1 MEEPGSK
8 VMPTSSSSGLLIPT
22 HHPLPPT
29 CPTKDM
35 TTFLSVFP
43 SLARP
48 HFKPPAV
55 LSLLSPCLPNP
66 PPPPLCW
73 MMFCTLAI
81 PDLMA
86 PHHDYCPWL
95 RLQLSTLR
103 VQTQPPSL
111 LSLDTVFQKSLRNY
125 WGPSLIKG
133 PLELIFPTILRC
145 LNIIKKPRSC
155 RHQLPRT
162 EDYQLWDGHLI
173 RHDPK

>member
-55 LSLLSPCLPNP
+55 LSLLSPCLLNP
-66 PPPPLCW
+66 PPPPLCSP
-73 MMFCTLAI
+73 CTVSSVNTLLA
-81 PDLMA
+81 
-86 PHHDYCPWL
+86 H
-95 RLQLSTLR
+95 R
-103 VQTQPPSL
+103 QPPPVIAHGFVSWNL
-111 LSLDTVFQKSLRNY
+111 LIDQSAPVMCPHIPQDLNLGLMTNR
-125 WGPSLIKG
+125 IKG
-133 PLELIFPTILRC
+133 KIIPSCPLIYC
-145 LNIIKKPRSC
+145 L
-155 RHQLPRT
+155 H
-162 EDYQLWDGHLI
+162 
-173 RHDPK
+173 